1 MHYKTIK
8 FNIKNTT
15 KHTQFSLRNGKRRI
29 SRSKTEK
36 RTISQRNDISNE

>member
-15 KHTQFSLRNGKRRI
+15 KHTQFSFLRRATR
-29 SRSKTEK
+29 EK
-36 RTISQRNDISNE
+36 LDNFL